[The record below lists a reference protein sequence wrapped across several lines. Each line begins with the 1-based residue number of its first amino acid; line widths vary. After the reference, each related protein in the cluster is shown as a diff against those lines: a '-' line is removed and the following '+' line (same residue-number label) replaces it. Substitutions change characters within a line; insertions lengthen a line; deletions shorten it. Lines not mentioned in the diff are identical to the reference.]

1 MKIEKAFD
9 GVKRV
14 FLDTAPVI
22 YYVEQNAHF
31 LTIANH
37 IFDVLIEK
45 GTLIAVASPVT
56 VAECLVAPIRN
67 NCVQRQQDFI
77 SFLTENRSILL
88 EIIDDQIGQE
98 AAKFRAKYN
107 LTLPDA
113 LQVAV
118 ALQANCD
125 ALLTND
131 VIFKRVTEISII
143 ILGELELSNFI
154 HTTINDTK

>member
-22 YYVEQNAHF
+22 YYVEQNSYF
-31 LTIANH
+31 LTIANR
-37 IFDVLIEK
+37 IFDGLIEK
-45 GTLIAVASPVT
+45 ETLMAVASPVT

-67 NCVQRQQDFI
+67 DCTKRQQDFI
-77 SFLTENRSILL
+77 GFLTENSNILL
-88 EIIDDQIGQE
+88 EIIDDKTGQE
-98 AAKFRAKYN
+98 AAKIRAKYN
-107 LTLPDA
+107 LTLSDA

-131 VIFKRVTEISII
+131 VIFKRVTEIPII
-143 ILGELELSNFI
+143 ILGELELF

>member
-1 MKIEKAFD
+1 MKFEKAFN

-22 YYVEQNAHF
+22 YYVERNVYF
-31 LTIANH
+31 LNIANR
-37 IFDVLIEK
+37 IFDGLIEK
-45 GTLIAVASPVT
+45 GTLMAVASPVT
-56 VAECLVAPIRN
+56 VAECLVAPIRDDW
-67 NCVQRQQDFI
+67 VQRRQNFI
-77 SFLTENRSILL
+77 GFLTENSSILL
-88 EIIDDQIGQE
+88 EIIDDKTGQE
-98 AAKFRAKYN
+98 AAIFRAKYN

-131 VIFKRVTEISII
+131 VIFKRVTEIPII
-143 ILGELELSNFI
+143 ILGELEQSDSTLL
-154 HTTINDTK
+154 